1 MMENYQP
8 TTSFIISAYNSASTL
23 PVCLSSV
30 LRLSYPPEKI
40 EVHIVNDGSTDNTTD
55 ALKKLSLPGN
65 FQIHTHESNRGL
77 SAARNTGIRHSTGEI
92 LFFLDADMEVPKNYI
107 QQHLNL
113 LRKDRVIGV
122 VSCLRPS
129 LKNRYDKYQRYLY
142 EAKRGAAR
150 YPFGSPLPFQAFIFC
165 GTSVKKNA
173 IDQTGWF
180 DESITTYG
188 GEDTEYSYRLWNQ
201 YPDGLFYSPEI
212 QVIHHHYR
220 SFRKA
225 LHTIEQFGK
234 TVVPYLVKKHPVFE
248 PLYGLSFLDYPTL
261 HSIQNSKLK
270 PLCGWILKS
279 QITFQFFRLLY
290 RITPYPLSNII
301 VRILMASS
309 LLRGISQSLKR

>member
-1 MMENYQP
+1 MEKYQP
-8 TTSFIISAYNSASTL
+8 VISFIISAYNSASTL

-30 LRLSYPPEKI
+30 LRLSYPQGKI
-40 EVHIVNDGSTDNTTD
+40 EVHIVNDGSTDNTT
-55 ALKKLSLPGN
+55 AVLKKLSLPGN
-65 FQIHTHESNRGL
+65 FQAHIHESNRGL

-92 LFFLDADMEVPKNYI
+92 LFFLDADMEVPENYV

-113 LRKDRVIGV
+113 IRKDQVIGV

-129 LKNRYDKYQRYLY
+129 PKNRYDKYQRYLY

-150 YPFGSPLPFQAFIFC
+150 YPPGSPLPFQAFIFC
-165 GTSVKKNA
+165 ATSVKKRA

-180 DESITTYG
+180 DDSITTYG

-201 YPDGLFYSPEI
+201 YPDGLFYSPGI

-220 SFRKA
+220 TFRKA
-225 LHTIEQFGK
+225 LDTIEQFGK
-234 TVVPYLVKKHPVFE
+234 TVVPYLVKKHPEFE

-279 QITFQFFRLLY
+279 HITFKFFRLLY